1 MCYRGGRGIVPTD
14 ESTSIR
20 NCGDAYDGIRPG
32 RMIVKFRGWPRD
44 MVMQMRLWHI
54 CVAEPPCEPRQ
65 IDLEHLSMSY
75 RRGQPRKSMRMAM
88 SRGRP
93 RKSMTCQGS
102 ICRSQHR
109 LSSGGAVR
117 RSSLRC
123 APFGPPTVSCVLAPA
138 RTCLRQAPP
147 TSRGRGLATSAVPH
161 HLTDDMAMK
170 TFTPEKRCKKTSF
183 FSPFQKIQTNGVKSG
198 QFLHRLVRSCG
209 CLGQASGQVLHGH
222 LHDSYRITLKISH
235 LERWQ

>member
-1 MCYRGGRGIVPTD
+1 MCYRGDRGVVPTD

-20 NCGDAYDGIRPG
+20 NCGDAYDGIRLG
-32 RMIVKFRGWPRD
+32 QTIAKFRGWPRD

-54 CVAEPPCEPRQ
+54 GVAEPPCEPRQ

-75 RRGQPRKSMRMAM
+75 R
-88 SRGRP
+88 RGRP

-123 APFGPPTVSCVLAPA
+123 ATFGPPTVSCVLAPA

-161 HLTDDMAMK
+161 HLADDMSIK
-170 TFTPEKRCKKTSF
+170 RTFFLEKRCKKTSF

-198 QFLHRLVRSCG
+198 RFLHLLSDTRLRSSFRARF
-209 CLGQASGQVLHGH
+209 LRDASP
-222 LHDSYRITLKISH
+222 R
-235 LERWQ
+235 RAR

>member
-1 MCYRGGRGIVPTD
+1 MCYRGGRGVVPTD

-20 NCGDAYDGIRPG
+20 NCGDAYDGIRLG
-32 RMIVKFRGWPRD
+32 QTIAKFRGWPRD
-44 MVMQMRLWHI
+44 MVMQMHLWNI
-54 CVAEPPCEPRQ
+54 GVAEPPCEPRQ

-75 RRGQPRKSMRMAM
+75 RRG
-88 SRGRP
+88 RP
-93 RKSMTCQGS
+93 RKSRTCQGS

-147 TSRGRGLATSAVPH
+147 TFRGRGLATSAVPH

-170 TFTPEKRCKKTSF
+170 TFTTEKRCKKTSF

-198 QFLHRLVRSCG
+198 RFLHRLSIFA
-209 CLGQASGQVLHGH
+209 LQFNKEYSF
-222 LHDSYRITLKISH
+222 
-235 LERWQ
+235 

>member
-1 MCYRGGRGIVPTD
+1 MCYREGCGIVPTD

-20 NCGDAYDGIRPG
+20 NCGDAYDGIRLG
-32 RMIVKFRGWPRD
+32 QTIAKFRGWPCD

-54 CVAEPPCEPRQ
+54 GVAEPPCEPRQ

-75 RRGQPRKSMRMAM
+75 R
-88 SRGRP
+88 RGRP

-109 LSSGGAVR
+109 LSSGDAVR

-161 HLTDDMAMK
+161 HLADDMSIK
-170 TFTPEKRCKKTSF
+170 RTFFLEKRCKKTSL
-183 FSPFQKIQTNGVKSG
+183 FSPFQKIQTGVKSG
-198 QFLHRLVRSCG
+198 RFLHRWSDTRIRSSVRARF
-209 CLGQASGQVLHGH
+209 LRDASP
-222 LHDSYRITLKISH
+222 R
-235 LERWQ
+235 RAR

>member
-1 MCYRGGRGIVPTD
+1 MCYRGGRGVVPT
-14 ESTSIR
+14 
-20 NCGDAYDGIRPG
+20 AGIRPG
-32 RMIVKFRGWPRD
+32 RMIVKFRVWPRD
-44 MVMQMRLWHI
+44 MATQMCLWHI
-54 CVAEPPCEPRQ
+54 VMAEPLHKRHPLPRQ

-75 RRGQPRKSMRMAM
+75 RRGRT
-88 SRGRP
+88 

-117 RSSLRC
+117 RNSLRC

-161 HLTDDMAMK
+161 HLTDYMAMK
-170 TFTPEKRCKKTSF
+170 AFILEK
-183 FSPFQKIQTNGVKSG
+183 
-198 QFLHRLVRSCG
+198 
-209 CLGQASGQVLHGH
+209 
-222 LHDSYRITLKISH
+222 
-235 LERWQ
+235 

>member
-1 MCYRGGRGIVPTD
+1 
-14 ESTSIR
+14 
-20 NCGDAYDGIRPG
+20 
-32 RMIVKFRGWPRD
+32 MIVKFRGWPRD

-54 CVAEPPCEPRQ
+54 GVAEPPCEPRQ

-109 LSSGGAVR
+109 LSSGDAVR

-170 TFTPEKRCKKTSF
+170 TFTTGKRCKKTSF

-198 QFLHRLVRSCG
+198 QFLHRLSIFA
-209 CLGQASGQVLHGH
+209 LQFNKEYSF
-222 LHDSYRITLKISH
+222 
-235 LERWQ
+235 